1 MLNLSVILETSA
13 RHYPQKDAFS
23 FMDTTLSF
31 AQVNAAANQVA
42 NGLRAKG
49 IQPGDKVAIS
59 CFNLPYFPII
69 YFGILKAGA
78 TVVPLSVLLKK
89 EEIAYHL
96 NDSDAKAY
104 FCFVGNADLPM
115 GQMGYSGFQEAAD
128 CEHFFMI
135 MPKPDMPSTIE
146 GTSTLGA
153 LMAGQSP
160 VAESAQTDP
169 NDTAVIIYT
178 SGTTGRPK
186 GAELSHSNLMMNAI
200 LASDLGGINKDDNIL
215 IVLPLFH
222 IFAMTCCM
230 NAGIYRGCKSVLLPR
245 FDAEAV
251 FGLMQKHSISIF
263 AGVPTMYW
271 GLVNY
276 KEDKFDYDLISN
288 NLKICMA
295 GGASLPV
302 QVLHDFEKRFDV
314 EILEGY
320 GMSEGSPVVTF
331 NHPGEE
337 RVPGSIGRPVWGVEV
352 KLVDDDGNEVPVGEK
367 GELWYRG
374 HNVMKGY
381 YKRPDANAKTITNGW
396 LHSGDVA
403 VKDEKGRFY
412 IVDRTKDMIIRGGL
426 NVYPREVEE
435 VMIKHDAVSLVAVT
449 GVPDPKMGE
458 EIKAYVVLAD
468 GASATPSEL
477 IAYTK
482 ANLAAYKYPR
492 QVEIIDA
499 LPMSATG
506 KILKKELRK
515 MEAEKSK
522 EPQDL
527 TKIEGIGP
535 KIAEILSNAG
545 ITNYAQLAGTDKER
559 VKEILA
565 EAGSKFTMHDPSTWG
580 DQAQLAAEGKWDQ
593 LKKWQDVLEGG
604 KVV

>member
-1 MLNLSVILETSA
+1 MLNLAVILEDSA
-13 RHYPQKDAFS
+13 RRNPTKAAFT
-23 FMDTTLSF
+23 FMDTTLSY
-31 AQVNAAANQVA
+31 AQINGAANQVA
-42 NGLRAKG
+42 NGLKAKG
-49 IQPGDKVAIS
+49 IQPGDKVALS

-78 TVVPLSVLLKK
+78 AVVPLSVLLKK

-96 NDSDAKAY
+96 KDSDAKAY

-115 GQMGYSGFQEAAD
+115 GQMGYAGFNEAPECA
-128 CEHFFMI
+128 HFFMI
-135 MPKPDMPSTIE
+135 MPTPEMPSSID
-146 GTSTLGA
+146 GTATLGS

-160 VAESAQTDP
+160 VSEMAQTAP

-186 GAELSHSNLMMNAI
+186 GAELTHSNLMLNAI
-200 LASDLGGINKDDNIL
+200 LAADLGKLSSEDRTL

-222 IFAMTCCM
+222 IFAMTCLM
-230 NAGIYRGCKSVLLPR
+230 NAGVYRGASSVLLPR
-245 FDAEAV
+245 FDAETV
-251 FGLMQKHSISIF
+251 FGLMQKHSITLF

-276 KEDKFDYDLISN
+276 KEEKFDYDTISN
-288 NLKICMA
+288 NLRLCMS

-302 QVLHDFEKRFDV
+302 QVLKDFEARFNV

-331 NHPGEE
+331 NHLGEE
-337 RVPGSIGRPVWGVEV
+337 RVAGSIGRPVWGVEV

-381 YKRPDANAKTITNGW
+381 YKRPEANAKTLTDGW

-403 VKDEKGRFY
+403 VKDEKGRYY

-435 VMIKHDAVSLVAVT
+435 VMIKHNAVSLVAVI
-449 GVPDPKMGE
+449 GIPDSKMGE

-482 ANLAAYKYPR
+482 GNLAAYKYPR

-535 KIAEILSNAG
+535 KIAELLNNAG
-545 ITNYAQLAGTDKER
+545 ISNYGQLAGTDKDR
-559 VKEILA
+559 IKEILV
-565 EAGSKFTMHDPSTWG
+565 EAGNQFATHDPSTWA

-593 LKKWQDVLEGG
+593 LQKWQEVLDGG
-604 KVV
+604 RMV